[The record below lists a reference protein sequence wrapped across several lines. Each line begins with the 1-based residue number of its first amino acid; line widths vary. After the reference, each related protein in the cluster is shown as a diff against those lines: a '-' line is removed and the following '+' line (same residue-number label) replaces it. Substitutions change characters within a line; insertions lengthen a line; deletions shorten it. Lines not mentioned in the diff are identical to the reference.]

1 MLSEEFKISLY
12 LGSMIKN
19 LMTSFFKGSAVFSL
33 LLLAGLTLGGCKNDD
48 PSIIKI
54 FARSENNEVLN
65 GAQVVVIGDL
75 NSNPATLEYV
85 DTLFTNTSGFAQF
98 NMEPYFAKTGADKSV
113 GYFDVIVKKD
123 GKQGTAYV
131 RCRHH
136 ITTVETVF
144 LMN

>member
-1 MLSEEFKISLY
+1 LSEEFKISLS
-12 LGSMIKN
+12 LGFMIKN
-19 LMTSFFKGSAVFSL
+19 HMTRFFTGSVVFSL

-48 PSIIKI
+48 PSVLKI
-54 FARSENNEVLN
+54 FVRSENNELLN
-65 GAQVVVIGDL
+65 GAQVVVIGDP
-75 NSNPATLEYV
+75 NSNPATMEYV
-85 DTLFTNTSGFAQF
+85 DTLFSNGSGFAQF
-98 NMEPYFAKTGADKSV
+98 NMAEYFDKAGGDKV

>member
-1 MLSEEFKISLY
+1 MGF
-12 LGSMIKN
+12 MIKN
-19 LMTSFFKGSAVFSL
+19 HMTRFFKSSVVFSFV
-33 LLLAGLTLGGCKNDD
+33 LLAGLMLGGCKNDD
-48 PSIIKI
+48 PSVLKI
-54 FARSENNEVLN
+54 FVRSANNELLN
-65 GAQVVVIGDL
+65 GAQVVVIGDP

-85 DTLFTNTSGFAQF
+85 DTLFSNASGFAQF
-98 NMEPYFAKTGADKSV
+98 NMEPYFDEAGESNSV

>member
-1 MLSEEFKISLY
+1 
-12 LGSMIKN
+12 
-19 LMTSFFKGSAVFSL
+19 MTRFIKGSVVFSVFL
-33 LLLAGLTLGGCKNDD
+33 LVGLTLGGCKNDD
-48 PSIIKI
+48 PSVLKI
-54 FARSENNEVLN
+54 FVRSENNELLN
-65 GAQVVVIGDL
+65 GAQVVVIGDP

-85 DTLFTNTSGFAQF
+85 DTLFTNGSGFAQF
-98 NMEPYFAKTGADKSV
+98 NMDPYFNMAGGDNSV

-123 GKQGTAYV
+123 GKQGTEYV